1 MGSCHFSG
9 ENQVSCKATLSG
21 RLMVQ
26 VEDVH
31 SCPSPTSNVA
41 ISPFLQ
47 ATMPGPWF
55 SVKIRLRRSWK
66 SYSTLELSLLA
77 NLDAKEDDL
86 QPELWFNQLHP
97 DTAVRGEEG
106 IRGLQDPGSL

>member
-1 MGSCHFSG
+1 M
-9 ENQVSCKATLSG
+9 SCKATSSG

-31 SCPSPTSNVA
+31 SFPSPSSNVA

-47 ATMPGPWF
+47 ATALGHWF
-55 SVKIRLRRSWK
+55 SVKTRLRRSWE

-77 NLDAKEDDL
+77 NLDTKEDDL

-97 DTAVRGEEG
+97 DTAVRDGEG